1 MLTVFPQ
8 YTDSGWS
15 NDQLRD
21 ALDGVNNQPSNK
33 PPGGNTGGGTG
44 GGTTPRLPINYRKPK
59 TPKPEPDPNNPDP
72 FTLAWIEK
80 RNQAARQNALNTLRQ
95 GMSGVTAGLDEFT
108 ADYVR
113 MLSEMEARQAQEL
126 GTQVGEGRQTID
138 EATQRA
144 MQTLSQQGNPY
155 ANLQMA
161 TMPEVVNPL
170 ASYMQNSGASA
181 QAVNQLSQMLNQGN
195 VGAGAAFQ
203 NLAQILGASGQ
214 ASAASRMTD
223 VDLGRAASMRDLE
236 ANRRALSYQI
246 STGRNVAE
254 MDQRRAANE
263 AARAAALQG
272 LQQELGIGQMFD
284 QQDSQLMLTL
294 LQLLGQQSTGGNNK
308 LNELLGI
315 GDRRG
320 G

>member
-1 MLTVFPQ
+1 MARVYANFLDLTDDVMNPGSR
-8 YTDSGWS
+8 TP
-15 NDQLRD
+15 
-21 ALDGVNNQPSNK
+21 NNNTG
-33 PPGGNTGGGTG
+33 GGNTGGGTG
-44 GGTTPRLPINYRKPK
+44 GDTTPRLPINYRKPK

-72 FTLAWIEK
+72 FSWAWLEK
-80 RNQAARQNALNTLRQ
+80 RNQAARQSALDTLRQ
-95 GMSGVTAGLDEFT
+95 GMSGITAGLDEFT
-108 ADYVR
+108 ADYIR
-113 MLSEMEARQAQEL
+113 MLSEMEARQAEEL

-214 ASAASRMTD
+214 ASAASRMAD
-223 VDLGRAASMRDLE
+223 VDLARAASMRDLE
-236 ANRRALSYQI
+236 ANRRALTYQI
-246 STGRNVAE
+246 STGRNMAE

-272 LQQELGIGQMFD
+272 LQQELAIGQSFD

-294 LQLLGQQSTGGNNK
+294 LQLLGQSGAGNASR
-308 LNELLGI
+308 EIRGLLGLSSN
-315 GDRRG
+315 
-320 G
+320 